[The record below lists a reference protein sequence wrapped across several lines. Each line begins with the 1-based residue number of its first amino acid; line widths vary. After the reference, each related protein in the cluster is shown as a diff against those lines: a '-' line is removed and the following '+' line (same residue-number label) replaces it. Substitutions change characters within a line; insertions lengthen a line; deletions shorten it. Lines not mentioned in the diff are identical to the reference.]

1 MWERRTT
8 KIDEPD
14 TCSVGGCQN
23 VIQKNILPNSM
34 AMVVKEVANHESKK
48 RNAVKEIIMKKSWE
62 LKSIV

>member
-48 RNAVKEIIMKKSWE
+48 ETQ
-62 LKSIV
+62 